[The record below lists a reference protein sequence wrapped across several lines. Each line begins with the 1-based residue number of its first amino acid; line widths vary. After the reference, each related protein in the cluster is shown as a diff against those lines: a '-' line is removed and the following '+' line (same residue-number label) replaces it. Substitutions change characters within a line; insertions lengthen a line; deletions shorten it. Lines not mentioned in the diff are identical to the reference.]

1 VKNEDLLST
10 DLALKIAAIR
20 ETFEETG
27 IKRCKIK
34 NSNITIFTNKV

>member
-20 ETFEETG
+20 EKFEETG
-27 IKRCKIK
+27 IQLSEKLILQIIEI
-34 NSNITIFTNKV
+34 NIIQ